1 MNIWKHSV
9 MKNFDE
15 RIQEEQHMCK
25 VISITNQKGGVVKT
39 TTTVNLGIGLAREGK
54 KVLLIDA
61 DPQGSLTASLG
72 YVEPDELG
80 VTLATIMTK
89 VINED
94 EISEKD
100 GILHHQENVDLL
112 PANIELSTLEVTM
125 GNVMSREMIMK
136 EYIDTIRFRY
146 DYILIDCLP
155 SLGMMTI
162 NALVSSDSVLIP
174 VQAAYLPV
182 KGLQQLI
189 KTISMVKKRLNRKLT
204 IEGILLTMVDF
215 RTNYAKDIAALVQKT
230 YGSQIAI
237 FKNVIPMSVKAAET
251 SAEGISIYT
260 HCPKGKVSMAYMNL
274 TQEVMNDEK

>member
-1 MNIWKHSV
+1 MNRVIL
-9 MKNFDE
+9 MGRLTKNPEIKYAGKDND
-15 RIQEEQHMCK
+15 MA
-25 VISITNQKGGVVKT
+25 V
-39 TTTVNLGIGLAREGK
+39 AR
-54 KVLLIDA
+54 
-61 DPQGSLTASLG
+61 
-72 YVEPDELG
+72 Y
-80 VTLATIMTK
+80 TLAVNRRYKRDGEQEADFISCVTFGKSAEFAQKYLHKGMRI
-89 VINED
+89 VIGGR
-94 EISEKD
+94 ISTGSYKD
-100 GILHHQENVDLL
+100 
-112 PANIELSTLEVTM
+112 
-125 GNVMSREMIMK
+125 
-136 EYIDTIRFRY
+136 
-146 DYILIDCLP
+146 